1 VYYLA
6 IQDYEEKTRFRVA
19 KQAKLKESSGQFNTL
34 IRANKELAQYA
45 KANYTGAQLQ
55 EQLDKHKAAAAV
67 IASNKGQLLTLRD
80 HYAECERQQYE
91 AGLLCL
97 KVTHTPVPTHT
108 PVIHTPCHDTPCH
121 DTPCHAHPLS

>member
-1 VYYLA
+1 MYYLA
-6 IQDYEEKTRFRVA
+6 IQDYEEKTQFRVA

-67 IASNKGQLLTLRD
+67 IASNKEQILTLRD

-108 PVIHTPCHDTPCH
+108 PVMTHPCT
-121 DTPCHAHPLS
+121 HPLS